1 MNTAI
6 KMTYIEEW
14 NHILKKLIKRR
25 SIVNY
30 EHLNRVIQAK
40 KELNIWC
47 DVCNPINKYSNKI
60 NSVCDGCK
68 I

>member
-14 NHILKKLIKRR
+14 NPILKKLIKRR

-30 EHLNRVIQAK
+30 EHLNKVIQAK
-40 KELNIWC
+40 KDLI
-47 DVCNPINKYSNKI
+47 K
-60 NSVCDGCK
+60 
-68 I
+68 